1 MIKAAIVDD
10 HKLFRQGLSVI
21 LNSKEGIEI
30 IGRFELAIDFIEQ
43 LPSLKVD
50 LVLLDID
57 MPEMDGITACR
68 KILKIQPSIKV
79 VILSMH
85 LKSNKVRE
93 AVAAKVK
100 GYLLKTSS
108 DDEVVSAINIIMEGK
123 EFFSKEAQEEL
134 INSYKKEDSPLF
146 QLTPREKEILKLVCA
161 EYNSHEIAEELSI
174 STHTADTHRRN
185 LMSKTGSKNSIG
197 LVKYAIENNL
207 I

>member
-1 MIKAAIVDD
+1 MIKVAIVDD

-30 IGRFELAIDFIEQ
+30 VGRFESAIDFIEQ
-43 LPSLKVD
+43 LPSLEID

-57 MPEMDGITACR
+57 MPDMDGITACP
-68 KILKIQPSIKV
+68 KILKLQPSIKI

-85 LKSNKVRE
+85 LNSNKVRE
-93 AVAAKVK
+93 AVVAKVK

-134 INSYKKEDSPLF
+134 INSYKKEDSQLF

-161 EYNSHEIAEELSI
+161 EYNSHEIAEELNI

>member
-1 MIKAAIVDD
+1 MIKVAIVDD
-10 HKLFRQGLSVI
+10 HKLFRQGLSII
-21 LNSKEGIEI
+21 LSSKEGIEV
-30 IGRFELAIDFIEQ
+30 IGRYESAIEFISH
-43 LPSLKVD
+43 LPSLEVD

-57 MPEMDGITACR
+57 MPEMDGISASP
-68 KILKIQPSIKV
+68 KILRLKPEIKL

-85 LKSNKVRE
+85 LNSNKIQE
-93 AVAAKVK
+93 AVAAKVS

-108 DDEVVSAINIIMEGK
+108 DEEVEYAIKTIMDGN

-134 INSYKKEDSPLF
+134 INSYKNEESKPF

-174 STHTADTHRRN
+174 SSHTADTHRRN